1 MRVSLSR
8 FVDSV
13 TEIPVL
19 VRKNEQFST
28 KTYID
33 STSEQVRSRVSS
45 HGTASIKQMVGGCE
59 LV

>member
-1 MRVSLSR
+1 MSLSR

-19 VRKNEQFST
+19 VRKNQQFST

-45 HGTASIKQMVGGCE
+45 HGTASIKQTVGGCE